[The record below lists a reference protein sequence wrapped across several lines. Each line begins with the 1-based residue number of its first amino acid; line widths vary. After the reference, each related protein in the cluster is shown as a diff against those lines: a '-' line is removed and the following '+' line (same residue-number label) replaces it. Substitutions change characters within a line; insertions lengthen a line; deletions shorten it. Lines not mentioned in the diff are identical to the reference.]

1 MDIRAIVENIPN
13 MIASLYESIYV
24 INKNDNKFYD
34 IKYTGEELRISSPL
48 DYDKINDVMRTYKE
62 FSPAFLNENEFKK
75 VLVTNDNKEKLVT
88 LITVEGYKIIFVVDI
103 TIKIDGNVLRNKII
117 IADDSPVITN
127 FFSKIFRNE
136 FEVIVAHNGKEVID
150 IVNQYMNDSLVG
162 LFLDLQMPV
171 MNGFEVLDYF
181 KEHDLFK
188 VVPVS
193 IISGEDTEEG
203 IKRAMSY
210 QGVIDMIQKPF
221 DATSIRAI
229 VDKTVTFSPKYK

>member
-188 VVPVS
+188 IVPVS

>member
-88 LITVEGYKIIFVVDI
+88 LITVDEYKIIFVVDI
-103 TIKIDGNVLRNKII
+103 TMKIDGNVLRNKII

-188 VVPVS
+188 IVPVS

>member
-88 LITVEGYKIIFVVDI
+88 LITVKEYKIIFVVDI

>member
-62 FSPAFLNENEFKK
+62 FTPAFLNENEFKK

-88 LITVEGYKIIFVVDI
+88 LITVEEYKIIFVVDI

-188 VVPVS
+188 IVPVS

>member
-62 FSPAFLNENEFKK
+62 FSPTFLNENEFKK

-88 LITVEGYKIIFVVDI
+88 LITVEEYKIIFVVDI

-171 MNGFEVLDYF
+171 MNGYEVVDYF

-188 VVPVS
+188 IVPVS

>member
-88 LITVEGYKIIFVVDI
+88 LITVEEYKIIFVVDI

-221 DATSIRAI
+221 DATSITAI

>member
-88 LITVEGYKIIFVVDI
+88 LITVEEYKIIFVVDI

-171 MNGFEVLDYF
+171 MNGFEVLDYLNQNW
-181 KEHDLFK
+181 E
-188 VVPVS
+188 
-193 IISGEDTEEG
+193 
-203 IKRAMSY
+203 
-210 QGVIDMIQKPF
+210 PF
-221 DATSIRAI
+221 CFLT
-229 VDKTVTFSPKYK
+229 

>member
-88 LITVEGYKIIFVVDI
+88 LITVEEYKIIFVVDI

-221 DATSIRAI
+221 DAISIRAI

>member
-1 MDIRAIVENIPN
+1 MDIRTIVENIPN

-62 FSPAFLNENEFKK
+62 FSPTFLNENEFKK

-88 LITVEGYKIIFVVDI
+88 LITVEEYKIIFVVDI
-103 TIKIDGNVLRNKII
+103 TMKIDGNVLRNKII

-188 VVPVS
+188 IVPVS

>member
-48 DYDKINDVMRTYKE
+48 DYDKINDVMRAYKE

-88 LITVEGYKIIFVVDI
+88 LITMEEYKIIFVVDI

>member
-88 LITVEGYKIIFVVDI
+88 LITVEEYKIIFVVDI
-103 TIKIDGNVLRNKII
+103 TIKIDGNVLRN
-117 IADDSPVITN
+117 
-127 FFSKIFRNE
+127 
-136 FEVIVAHNGKEVID
+136 
-150 IVNQYMNDSLVG
+150 
-162 LFLDLQMPV
+162 
-171 MNGFEVLDYF
+171 
-181 KEHDLFK
+181 
-188 VVPVS
+188 
-193 IISGEDTEEG
+193 
-203 IKRAMSY
+203 
-210 QGVIDMIQKPF
+210 
-221 DATSIRAI
+221 
-229 VDKTVTFSPKYK
+229 

>member
-13 MIASLYESIYV
+13 MIASLYESIYI

-88 LITVEGYKIIFVVDI
+88 LITMEEYKIIFVVDI

>member
-88 LITVEGYKIIFVVDI
+88 LITVKEYKIIFVVDI

-136 FEVIVAHNGKEVID
+136 FEVIVAHNGKKVID

>member
-88 LITVEGYKIIFVVDI
+88 LITVKEYKIIFVVDI
-103 TIKIDGNVLRNKII
+103 TIKIDRNVLRNKII

>member
-88 LITVEGYKIIFVVDI
+88 LITVEEYKIIFVVDI

-117 IADDSPVITN
+117 IADDSPVITD

>member
-88 LITVEGYKIIFVVDI
+88 LITMEEYKIIFVVDI

>member
-88 LITVEGYKIIFVVDI
+88 LITVEEYKIIFVVDI
-103 TIKIDGNVLRNKII
+103 TIKIDGDVLRNKII

-171 MNGFEVLDYF
+171 MNGYEVLDYF

-188 VVPVS
+188 IVPVS

>member
-1 MDIRAIVENIPN
+1 MNIRAIVENIPN

-88 LITVEGYKIIFVVDI
+88 LITVEEYKIIFVVDI

>member
-24 INKNDNKFYD
+24 INKNDNNFYD

-62 FSPAFLNENEFKK
+62 FSLTFLNENEFKK

-88 LITVEGYKIIFVVDI
+88 LITVEEYKIIFVVDI

>member
-88 LITVEGYKIIFVVDI
+88 FITVEEYKIIFVVDI

>member
-13 MIASLYESIYV
+13 MIASLYESIYI

-88 LITVEGYKIIFVVDI
+88 LITVEEYKIIFVVDI
-103 TIKIDGNVLRNKII
+103 TMKIDGNVLRNKII

-188 VVPVS
+188 IVPVS

>member
-88 LITVEGYKIIFVVDI
+88 LITVEEYKIIFVIDI
-103 TIKIDGNVLRNKII
+103 TMKIDGNVLRNKII

-188 VVPVS
+188 IVPVS

>member
-88 LITVEGYKIIFVVDI
+88 LITVEEYKIIFVVDI

-117 IADDSPVITN
+117 IADDSPAITN

>member
-48 DYDKINDVMRTYKE
+48 DYDKINDVMRAYKE

-88 LITVEGYKIIFVVDI
+88 LITMEEYKIIFVVDI
-103 TIKIDGNVLRNKII
+103 TMKIDGNVLRNKII

>member
-34 IKYTGEELRISSPL
+34 IKYTGEELRISSPI

-88 LITVEGYKIIFVVDI
+88 LITVEEYKIIFVVDI
-103 TIKIDGNVLRNKII
+103 TMKIDGNVLRNKII

-188 VVPVS
+188 IVPVS

>member
-88 LITVEGYKIIFVVDI
+88 LITVEEYKIIFVVDI

-203 IKRAMSY
+203 IKRHT
-210 QGVIDMIQKPF
+210 KE
-221 DATSIRAI
+221 
-229 VDKTVTFSPKYK
+229 

>member
-88 LITVEGYKIIFVVDI
+88 LITVEEYKIIFVVDI

-221 DATSIRAI
+221 DATSIREI

>member
-88 LITVEGYKIIFVVDI
+88 LITVEEYKIIFVVDI

-188 VVPVS
+188 VVPIS

>member
-13 MIASLYESIYV
+13 MIASLYESIYI

-88 LITVEGYKIIFVVDI
+88 LITVEEYKIIFVVDI

-210 QGVIDMIQKPF
+210 QGVRDMIQKPF

>member
-13 MIASLYESIYV
+13 MIASLYESIYI

-88 LITVEGYKIIFVVDI
+88 LITVEEYKIIFVVDI